1 LQTNLLAILQEQ
13 SSANAA
19 GGRVVATLVA
29 DLSKITTE
37 YTDHRTALFGKLS
50 DLLRERY
57 EFHAKKWLSTPHPVM
72 RESAPWIDKPDVPPG
87 DIELCP
93 HEALEGLVKDIISMY
108 RVLLKNLTGD
118 SVRRIFTKAFEE
130 ISTKFETRLT
140 QDLAPASAP
149 YEDRIGRSLGDRLA
163 LDVAF
168 LQEQLEKL
176 SGISTPLQRLL
187 LEMLQHVQTK
197 LPCDQPLR
205 AMHPTVLEVLQRAA
219 KVPR

>member
-1 LQTNLLAILQEQ
+1 M
-13 SSANAA
+13 
-19 GGRVVATLVA
+19 ATLVS
-29 DLSKITTE
+29 DLSKISTE

-57 EFHAKKWLSTPHPVM
+57 EFHAKKWLSTAHPAM
-72 RESAPWIDKPDVPPG
+72 KDSAPWIHEVDVTPQEI
-87 DIELCP
+87 DLCP

-118 SVRRIFTKAFEE
+118 SVRRIFAKAFEE
-130 ISTKFETRLT
+130 ISGKFELRVSQELV
-140 QDLAPASAP
+140 ASTPP
-149 YEDRIGRSLGDRLA
+149 YEDRVGRSLGDRLA

-187 LEMLQHVQTK
+187 FEMLQHLQAK
-197 LPCDQPLR
+197 LPADQPVKALHT
-205 AMHPTVLEVLQRAA
+205 AALEVLQRVG
-219 KVPR
+219 KVPQ